1 MGWVGLGEEK
11 WTHAHLWGH
20 IVGGHLLMYL
30 YLIVLHNIAN
40 NYYAAV
46 ATDLLFIDWLIL
58 LVLQHNVLDLHNK

>member
-1 MGWVGLGEEK
+1 
-11 WTHAHLWGH
+11 
-20 IVGGHLLMYL
+20 MYL